1 MSSWWGSYRGTGDN
15 SKERSYAR
23 IFPKLTT
30 KSNTYTVHYR
40 VEVLKKNPNSS
51 TQNTWTE
58 GTDKVIS
65 TYRGST
71 TIERY
76 VNPRD
81 SGLPDYASITPLP
94 PTGSNALPNFYK
106 FRILGERQ
114 FNP

>member
-1 MSSWWGSYRGTGDN
+1 M
-15 SKERSYAR
+15 
-23 IFPKLTT
+23 
-30 KSNTYTVHYR
+30 
-40 VEVLKKNPNSS
+40 EVLKKRPNSDAAIWAEA
-51 TQNTWTE
+51 Q
-58 GTDKVIS
+58 DKVIS

-81 SGLPDYASITPLP
+81 PDLPDYASMISLP
-94 PTGSNALPNFYK
+94 PTGADALPNFYK

>member
-1 MSSWWGSYRGTGDN
+1 M
-15 SKERSYAR
+15 
-23 IFPKLTT
+23 
-30 KSNTYTVHYR
+30 
-40 VEVLKKNPNSS
+40 LKKSPNST
-51 TQNTWTE
+51 TQTTWAD

-81 SGLPDYASITPLP
+81 PGLPDYASITTLP
-94 PTGSNALPNFYK
+94 PTGANALPNFYK

>member
-1 MSSWWGSYRGTGDN
+1 
-15 SKERSYAR
+15 
-23 IFPKLTT
+23 
-30 KSNTYTVHYR
+30 
-40 VEVLKKNPNSS
+40 VEVLKKRPNSEAAI
-51 TQNTWTE
+51 WTE
-58 GTDKVIS
+58 AQDKVIT

-81 SGLPDYASITPLP
+81 PDLPDYASMTSLP
-94 PTGSNALPNFYK
+94 PTGADALPNFYK

>member
-1 MSSWWGSYRGTGDN
+1 
-15 SKERSYAR
+15 
-23 IFPKLTT
+23 
-30 KSNTYTVHYR
+30 
-40 VEVLKKNPNSS
+40 VEVLKKSPNSAAD
-51 TQNTWTE
+51 TWNDE
-58 GTDKVIS
+58 RNKVLS

-76 VNPRD
+76 VDPRD
-81 SGLPDYASITPLP
+81 PGLPDYATMVNLP